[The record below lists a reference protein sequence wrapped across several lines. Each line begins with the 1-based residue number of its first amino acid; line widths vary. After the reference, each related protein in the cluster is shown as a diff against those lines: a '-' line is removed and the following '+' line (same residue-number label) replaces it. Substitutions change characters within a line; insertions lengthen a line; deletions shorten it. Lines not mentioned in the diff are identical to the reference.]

1 MEELIGKDDMILLFD
16 TYGEESKKLHDSFK
30 LSGFN
35 PLTVVIEDDGFLPDD
50 VQSVT
55 GFFLGDYTKADHVS
69 GRPLYFNEV
78 VVPDYWEISG
88 NNQSGKIHNMEMER
102 GRIFY
107 AKPEHKRHVKV
118 VDWLDEKGVVRF
130 CDHYNRYGAL
140 YARTAMNAKGEK
152 VTKTYYS
159 PEGKEVLVINHVTG
173 DIILND
179 EGKTLF
185 FKDMEALTIHYFLR
199 ADLQQTRIFYN
210 SLWHSFFVSQRLASS
225 VKSDV
230 LFWNEPKRPDIPGNM
245 QVILDSNAARTNRIL
260 VQKRAAYEEL
270 IRLGAD
276 PSKLDL
282 LGYVYPF
289 EKQNGHGRDA
299 LICTNSDNIAHLKEL
314 VEGLPEIHFHVAALT
329 EMSSKLMA
337 YGSYENVSL
346 YPNVRMKVLDELF
359 VKSDWYFD
367 VNHENEIVSAV
378 SRAFLFNHLI
388 VAFRE
393 TLHNEEYVAPNHVYS
408 KKDVTEMLADV
419 KAMLLAEE
427 LLEKHLKEQRHHACA
442 EETDRFAS
450 VIEGLN

>member
-1 MEELIGKDDMILLFD
+1 MEQIQNKNDMILLFD
-16 TYGEESKKLHDSFK
+16 TYGEESKKLHDSFR

-245 QVILDSNAARTNRIL
+245 QVILEGKSSRTRFIL
-260 VQKRAAYEEL
+260 VQKRDSYEEL
-270 IRLGAD
+270 IRLGAN
-276 PSKLDL
+276 PNMVQL

-289 EKQNGHGRDA
+289 VKESRYTKEA
-299 LICTNSDNIAHLKEL
+299 LICTNSDNVAQLTCLVQEL
-314 VEGLPEIHFHVAALT
+314 PQVHFHIAALT
-329 EMSSKLMA
+329 EMSSKLMNFC
-337 YGSYENVSL
+337 SFENVSL
-346 YPNVRMKVLDELF
+346 YPTF
-359 VKSDWYFD
+359 
-367 VNHENEIVSAV
+367 
-378 SRAFLFNHLI
+378 
-388 VAFRE
+388 
-393 TLHNEEYVAPNHVYS
+393 HNQLPPACYIRCAPPH
-408 KKDVTEMLADV
+408 
-419 KAMLLAEE
+419 
-427 LLEKHLKEQRHHACA
+427 
-442 EETDRFAS
+442 
-450 VIEGLN
+450 